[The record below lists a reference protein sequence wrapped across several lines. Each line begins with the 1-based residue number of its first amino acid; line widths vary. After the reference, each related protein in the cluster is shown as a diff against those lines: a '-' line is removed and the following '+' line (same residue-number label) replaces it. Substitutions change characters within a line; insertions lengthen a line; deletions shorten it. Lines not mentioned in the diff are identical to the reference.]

1 MQLNNYK
8 HNFRNSR
15 RVCHIHFVQ
24 LKQETRNPSKNV
36 AYFIISDLFQDIVQI
51 KNSCFWKM
59 IANCASVG
67 LTSFSSDKFTP
78 ICLVLHTDYPPR
90 YRERDCQ
97 YIRSI
102 FWSSYFCEN
111 FLSVSHRRFNQSCKD
126 YSLKIK
132 KKKKKKKRKRNLWI
146 DLKKFKVLLRRNSR
160 KLGFLCDYIIGVFSP
175 NVPKNMFVMLLS
187 EPHSTDPS
195 YKAIKVNV
203 MESCVS
209 KSLSLICLWTPIELK
224 LLKNQSVSI

>member
-1 MQLNNYK
+1 MTNYLGLQIGKSSLNDCVPTLFQVNRRAGRKNILLDVVLWVVQLNNNK
-8 HNFRNSR
+8 HNIRNSR
-15 RVCHIHFVQ
+15 RVFHNHFVQ

-90 YRERDCQ
+90 YRERDCR

-102 FWSSYFCEN
+102 FIIIFLWEFLWEFSFRQSST
-111 FLSVSHRRFNQSCKD
+111 LQSI
-126 YSLKIK
+126 L
-132 KKKKKKKRKRNLWI
+132 
-146 DLKKFKVLLRRNSR
+146 
-160 KLGFLCDYIIGVFSP
+160 
-175 NVPKNMFVMLLS
+175 
-187 EPHSTDPS
+187 
-195 YKAIKVNV
+195 
-203 MESCVS
+203 
-209 KSLSLICLWTPIELK
+209 
-224 LLKNQSVSI
+224 